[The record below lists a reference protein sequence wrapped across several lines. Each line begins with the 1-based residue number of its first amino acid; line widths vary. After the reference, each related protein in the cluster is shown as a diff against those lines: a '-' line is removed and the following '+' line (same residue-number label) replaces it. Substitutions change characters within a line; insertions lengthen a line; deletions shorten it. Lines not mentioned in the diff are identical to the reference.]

1 MIQSVHKDQAYQ
13 NIQPLIKELM
23 RDDSQEV
30 RKGGI
35 EGAIKFIEV
44 LGAETVNSLYPSLKS
59 CSEDPKWRV
68 RLVLMTNLTDLA
80 VRVQVTLLIT
90 QNHELFVKYLEPLI
104 LGYLKERVSA
114 IRSAA
119 IERIA
124 DLAKAYGV
132 GWINTFIPKLVDI
145 INKDPC
151 FHFKIAAIYS
161 LK

>member
-23 RDDSQEV
+23 RDESQEV

-44 LGAETVNSLYPSLKS
+44 LGAETVSSLYPSLKS

-80 VRVQVTLLIT
+80 VRVQVQL
-90 QNHELFVKYLEPLI
+90 PL
-104 LGYLKERVSA
+104 RRTMNCSP
-114 IRSAA
+114 S
-119 IERIA
+119 
-124 DLAKAYGV
+124 
-132 GWINTFIPKLVDI
+132 T
-145 INKDPC
+145 
-151 FHFKIAAIYS
+151 
-161 LK
+161 